1 LAQTWACLSRTTL
14 SRWVRR
20 TTTVHGELKSNGRAV
35 GRRQRPAG
43 CGYAELGPGSI
54 CSALK
59 HREPSR
65 QLSRSIRARV
75 ADIAVIAAIIIGAM
89 PGTSGSVRTHAR
101 HSHSK
106 PSRRGLARPD
116 RDPAMPSH
124 KFHVG
129 ESVTLMPSISRN
141 VTTHAGGSPG
151 AFILAKAKG
160 GRRDRRR
167 QHRSSAS
174 IQSSFCFNRKT

>member
-1 LAQTWACLSRTTL
+1 MAQTWACLSRTTL

-129 ESVTLMPSISRN
+129 ESVTPDARARALNQSQCDD
-141 VTTHAGGSPG
+141 T
-151 AFILAKAKG
+151 
-160 GRRDRRR
+160 RRR
-167 QHRSSAS
+167 FSRRLHTGQG
-174 IQSSFCFNRKT
+174 